1 MATNEE
7 QVSREAFDRVKGE
20 NSQMKAQLEQAT
32 AALADVQLRD
42 KAYAVLSKNP
52 AVKDPYTAA
61 MSALPH
67 IRGVEEDQFE
77 AKVNSFLEQQM
88 RLFGVNPN
96 PPSDDGDG
104 DGSTPPPVTST
115 PPLVP
120 APNPGADG
128 APPAPKVYKWND
140 PEIQELRQKGANE
153 ELSRMVDNGSLLLS
167 PNNPYAKTPAS
178 GR

>member
-1 MATNEE
+1 MADNTE
-7 QVSREAFDRVKGE
+7 QVSREAFERVKGE
-20 NSQMKAQLEQAT
+20 NAQMKAQLEQAT

-61 MSALPH
+61 MTALPH
-67 IRGVEEDQFE
+67 LRGVEEDKFE
-77 AKVNSFLEQQM
+77 SQVNSFLEQQM
-88 RLFGVNPN
+88 KLFGVNP
-96 PPSDDGDG
+96 
-104 DGSTPPPVTST
+104 TPPGDDDDTPASPPPTPT

-120 APNPGADG
+120 APNPGAQG

-140 PEIQELRQKGANE
+140 PEIQELRQQGKNE
-153 ELSRMVDNGSLLLS
+153 ELSRMVDDGTLLLS
-167 PNNPYAKTPAS
+167 PNNPYAKTPAT